1 MDWILF
7 IVMSRDFS
15 EWSGVHTDLNKV
27 SKIEDYSIADYDDL
41 LLTNIIWNILYE
53 DDIHNCRFH
62 LQYV

>member
-1 MDWILF
+1 M
-7 IVMSRDFS
+7 VRSS
-15 EWSGVHTDLNKV
+15 HTDLHKV

-53 DDIHNCRFH
+53 DDIH